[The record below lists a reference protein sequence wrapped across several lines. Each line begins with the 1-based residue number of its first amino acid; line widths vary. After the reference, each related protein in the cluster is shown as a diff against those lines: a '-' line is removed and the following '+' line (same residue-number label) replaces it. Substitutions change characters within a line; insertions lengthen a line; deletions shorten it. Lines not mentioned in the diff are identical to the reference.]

1 MFTIPVPSAAT
12 AAETVTQTSR
22 CVCATVV
29 TTPVGINSANYNGR
43 NRTTSQCWFAH
54 SCAQCR
60 LYLFLLFT
68 QFRYTLFCF
77 FCSFFWRFVHTAFH
91 IRGIQWIR
99 LISFSCNQSF
109 LRSSCFNC
117 ARWRR
122 HLLNW
127 IANQVSGDFMCV
139 LFSVCF
145 VYINIYICL
154 TVEQGAVE
162 NRQESTNINERQ
174 FARSQQFYAIKNE
187 PARHQTCVCIFDVVS
202 IHPWALIIPIVSDT
216 FVFFRHCIL
225 KLDALSYASSMNE
238 QKSK

>member
-174 FARSQQFYAIKNE
+174 FCSIAAILCDKKRASQTPDLCMHIWCGFYPSVGIDN
-187 PARHQTCVCIFDVVS
+187 PNCVWYICIFQ
-202 IHPWALIIPIVSDT
+202 ALHSEIRCAFI
-216 FVFFRHCIL
+216 C
-225 KLDALSYASSMNE
+225 
-238 QKSK
+238 